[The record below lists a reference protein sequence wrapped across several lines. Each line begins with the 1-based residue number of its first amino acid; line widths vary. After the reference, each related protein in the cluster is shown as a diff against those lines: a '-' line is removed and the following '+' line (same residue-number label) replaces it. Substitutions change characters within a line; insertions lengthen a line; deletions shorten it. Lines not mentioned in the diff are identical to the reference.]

1 MSERKSIHGEW
12 SSSLAFFLAATGSAV
27 GLGNIWKF
35 PSLAGANGGGAFV
48 LVYLA
53 CIALIGLPILI
64 AEIALGR
71 RGRASPVTTLHDLA
85 LEEGRSRA
93 WSAVGLVGMAAGV
106 IILALYSVVAG
117 WSLDYLGLS
126 LHGTYIGASE
136 DQVSRLFAGLTANP
150 GRQMFW
156 YTLFLVVT
164 LGFVA
169 AGVRKGLERAVRIMV
184 PLLGLLLVLLV
195 VYALFVGKVGAGLA
209 YLLRPDFGQ
218 LDSHALLLAMGHS
231 FFTLSLGIGAM
242 MVYGAYMPESASIAR
257 MGLWVALVDTMVGL
271 LAGAAILPLLFA
283 KGVTPMQGP
292 ALIFVALPY
301 AFGTLPLGRIAGAAF
316 FAMLVLAAWTS
327 AIAMLEPTI
336 AWLVERGFRR
346 ARATLGVG
354 AVVWLLGMVTDY
366 SFNIWSGVTWQGR
379 TLFELF
385 NFVSSDIMLP
395 TGGFLIVLFTGWMM
409 SERSLRREL
418 RINRTLFRIWLTV
431 LRYVTPV
438 GVLLIFLNALGL
450 IRGVL

>member
-12 SSSLAFFLAATGSAV
+12 SSGLAFFLAATGSAV

-35 PSLAGANGGGAFV
+35 PSAAAASGGGAFV
-48 LVYLA
+48 LLYLA
-53 CIALIGLPILI
+53 CIGLIGLPILI

-71 RGRASPVTTLHDLA
+71 CGRASPVTALYNLA
-85 LEEGRSRA
+85 LQEGRCSA
-93 WSAVGLVGMAAGV
+93 WGAVGFVGMAAGV

-117 WSLDYLGLS
+117 WSLNYLWWS
-126 LHGTYIGASE
+126 LHGSYAGATE
-136 DQVSRLFAGLTANP
+136 DQVNRLFTRLTANP
-150 GRQMFW
+150 WRQMIW

-164 LGFVA
+164 LSFVA
-169 AGVRKGLERAVRIMV
+169 AGVRKGLERAVRVMV

-195 VYALFVGKVGAGLA
+195 IYALFFGDAGAGLF
-209 YLLRPDFGQ
+209 YLLRPNFGQ
-218 LDSHALLLAMGHS
+218 INSHALLMAMGHS

-242 MVYGAYMPESASIAR
+242 LVYGAYMPESVSIAR
-257 MGLWVALVDTMVGL
+257 MSLWIALVDTAVGL
-271 LAGAAILPLLFA
+271 LAGTAILPLLMA

-292 ALIFVALPY
+292 ALIFAALPF
-301 AFGTLPLGRIAGAAF
+301 AFGGLPLGSLAGAAF

-327 AIAMLEPTI
+327 AIAMIEPTI
-336 AWLVERGFRR
+336 AWLVERRYRR
-346 ARATLGVG
+346 GWATLGVG
-354 AVVWLLGMVTDY
+354 IVVWLFGMVIDY

-395 TGGFLIVLFTGWMM
+395 TGGFLMVMFAGWMM

-418 RINRTLFRIWLTV
+418 RMNRLLFRIWLTV

-438 GVLLIFLNALGL
+438 GVLLVFLNGLGL